1 MTGGGATLRE
11 TARWGKRKLAYA
23 IEKKNEG
30 YYVIF
35 YFTTEGRF
43 TAMLEQFERTCR
55 YDEQVM
61 RQMVVNVPTKR
72 RGQEVAQLVPSPGWL
87 SEFKLEPR
95 AHSFRRRAEYDRGGA
110 AAPAPAAAA
119 PAPAQGL
126 AQCSVGQVVA
136 SPAGHHDKYLQ
147 SVVIAVT
154 PGHPFPCRVHPLGYL
169 STMEESFKP
178 SMLRSPGSVAT
189 EPVGGIADD
198 PHLLALKGQK
208 AFKASVVAPGSY
220 ECWGAGSGGQL
231 SARMALNFTARAD
244 GHTVESVIGRFRSML
259 G

>member
-1 MTGGGATLRE
+1 MTLLRC
-11 TARWGKRKLAYA
+11 
-23 IEKKNEG
+23 
-30 YYVIF
+30 
-35 YFTTEGRF
+35 
-43 TAMLEQFERTCR
+43 AMLAT
-55 YDEQVM
+55 
-61 RQMVVNVPTKR
+61 
-72 RGQEVAQLVPSPGWL
+72 GLAL
-87 SEFKLEPR
+87 
-95 AHSFRRRAEYDRGGA
+95 
-110 AAPAPAAAA
+110 AAA

-231 SARMALNFTARAD
+231 SARMALNFTILD
-244 GHTVESVIGRFRSML
+244 GSRYRDWGGNAGTYRFDAASSTVSFQGAGL
-259 G
+259 GGQRGIYKQAVNPPTKKNPAQVFFQPSGDGCDWVSG